1 MDDIEDKVDLLSIY
15 IIYFLVSAVEGD
27 EDPDPH
33 PGVSSQLSVHL
44 GPVTAARSPQVA
56 RFCVHLTNAG
66 VLLCA
71 AMTVIS
77 TLHNIPLLQNFGM
90 SRTIV
95 RRMCD

>member
-1 MDDIEDKVDLLSIY
+1 MTGFIY
-15 IIYFLVSAVEGD
+15 NLFIYLLVSAVEGD

-33 PGVSSQLSVHL
+33 PGVSTWSAVSCQLSVHL

-56 RFCVHLTNAG
+56 RFCVHLTNAR

-77 TLHNIPLLQNFGM
+77 ILHNIPIFLYYKTLE
-90 SRTIV
+90 
-95 RRMCD
+95 